1 MAQKRM
7 FSLSVI
13 DTDKFLEM
21 PVSARLLY
29 YELGMR
35 ADDDGFID
43 NWKKILLFTGLKED
57 DLKVLIAKQF
67 IIPFETGVI
76 VIKHWRL
83 NNYLQNDRIKPTIHQ
98 KEKASLTI
106 DNDNVYKLDTKCI
119 HSIDKNSI
127 EEIRLEENSIA
138 VVVDDSLNN
147 TTTATN
153 ELENNTLE
161 SAQDLISFTE
171 KIFGRPLGGTE
182 IEIIKTWDT
191 ELTRYAI
198 KQAELARAFNIRY
211 IGKILFNYKKD
222 NIKTVAEAEERERR
236 FQESKTTI
244 KNTYKTTAEKNR
256 EVLIKAREKI
266 ARGEVK

>member
-1 MAQKRM
+1 M

-35 ADDDGFID
+35 ADDDGFVG

-57 DLKVLIAKQF
+57 DLKILIAKQF
-67 IIPFETGVI
+67 IIPFETGII
-76 VIKHWRL
+76 VIKHWKV
-83 NNYLQNDRIKPTIHQ
+83 NNTLQNDRIKPTIYQ
-98 KEKASLTI
+98 KEKAYLKLN
-106 DNDNVYKLDTKCI
+106 NDNVYNLDTGCI

-138 VVVDDSLNN
+138 VVVDNSLNN
-147 TTTATN
+147 AATTTS

-161 SAQDLISFTE
+161 SAKDLISFTE

-182 IEIIKTWDT
+182 IETIQTWEDT

-198 KQAELARAFNIRY
+198 KQAELARAFNVRY
-211 IGKILFNYKKD
+211 IGKILFNYQKD
-222 NIKTVAEAEERERR
+222 NIKTVAEAEEREKR
-236 FQESKTTI
+236 FQESKTT
-244 KNTYKTTAEKNR
+244 KNAYKNKWEAQKEAEERFLSKND
-256 EVLIKAREKI
+256 
-266 ARGEVK
+266 

>member
-1 MAQKRM
+1 M

-57 DLKVLIAKQF
+57 DLKILIAKQF

-83 NNYLQNDRIKPTIHQ
+83 NNYLQNDRTKPTIHQ
-98 KEKASLTI
+98 KEKASLI
-106 DNDNVYKLDTKCI
+106 VDNNNVYNLDTKCI
-119 HSIDKNSI
+119 HSIDENSI

-138 VVVDDSLNN
+138 VVVDDNLNN
-147 TTTATN
+147 TTTATSL
-153 ELENNTLE
+153 LEE
-161 SAQDLISFTE
+161 VE
-171 KIFGRPLGGTE
+171 KVFGRPLGGTE
-182 IEIIKTWDT
+182 IEVIQNWQDN

-198 KQAELARAFNIRY
+198 KQAELARALNVRY
-211 IGKILFNYKKD
+211 IGKILYAYQKEG
-222 NIKTVAEAEERERR
+222 IKTVAEAEERERK
-236 FQESKTTI
+236 FQESKTTG
-244 KNTYKTTAEKNR
+244 KTYKSKFELQKEAEER
-256 EVLIKAREKI
+256 FLARHD
-266 ARGEVK
+266 